1 MSLFDTVYTSS
12 SFEIAAMFWVDLHDI
27 IENVEDRLV
36 SDVLFASET
45 KKIDEV
51 LTCGITSPFFII
63 SWE

>member
-1 MSLFDTVYTSS
+1 
-12 SFEIAAMFWVDLHDI
+12 MFWVDLHDI